1 MLSAAPS
8 QRHMLTRVRPTV
20 TCKPCKPTCHHEW
33 GRSLRP
39 RQVQRKQSHSASTQ
53 WLDGMVS
60 ASPHCGAMPRTN
72 LFQIHHS
79 EAGSMTWRTCPSL
92 LLNMFTFTNVLQ
104 ERHMSPTV
112 GSMWV
117 NVFRV
122 QPWECCGNRSY
133 PAPCL
138 EPRSDM
144 WHVDVLHVHVLTWVM
159 GQWDRNCQHTALQAE
174 KQKDQ
179 KSKPRIAWIWMQM
192 TGMEEMLNIVER
204 ATSLLLYIKQCQIAI
219 NLY

>member
-72 LFQIHHS
+72 LFQIHH
-79 EAGSMTWRTCPSL
+79 RK
-92 LLNMFTFTNVLQ
+92 Q
-104 ERHMSPTV
+104 
-112 GSMWV
+112 
-117 NVFRV
+117 V
-122 QPWECCGNRSY
+122 Q
-133 PAPCL
+133 
-138 EPRSDM
+138 
-144 WHVDVLHVHVLTWVM
+144 WHDVHVLLSFSTCLLSLMCSKKDTCPPLLGQCESMSLECNHESVVATDPTQRHVLNPDLTCDMLTCCMSTCSPGWWVNEIETANTRHFR
-159 GQWDRNCQHTALQAE
+159 QRNR
-174 KQKDQ
+174 KIRK
-179 KSKPRIAWIWMQM
+179 
-192 TGMEEMLNIVER
+192 V
-204 ATSLLLYIKQCQIAI
+204 SLE
-219 NLY
+219 